1 MVMKNE
7 ILLSTFAWT
16 MLMALTS
23 HLIPSWTKGP
33 WPHDTV
39 PFLMQWQLLEPW
51 PISGNLGAA
60 PSSGFFLLL
69 IWGLSRQTESREII
83 LDNLYIRWNSKGA
96 CPFWGSCGIFGYIAS
111 SCQWYILIC
120 RFCNLDSPSKVLEGR
135 EPVGDM
141 GSHLESPNVRLLEE
155 SRTWRLY
162 SRT

>member
-1 MVMKNE
+1 MKFNFCMDNADGFD
-7 ILLSTFAWT
+7 ITPHSLLNQRT
-16 MLMALTS
+16 LTQCN
-23 HLIPSWTKGP
+23 
-33 WPHDTV
+33 DTV

-96 CPFWGSCGIFGYIAS
+96 CPFWGSCGIFGYNAS

-141 GSHLESPNVRLLEE
+141 GSHLELPNVRLLEE
-155 SRTWRLY
+155 SRIWRLY
-162 SRT
+162 SII